1 MIEWLTN
8 QNNIAFLI
16 ALAGFAIS
24 IYNFV
29 SSIIQN
35 HTRIKVE
42 VAHIFRSEDT
52 TRCIDTLNLKLLNL
66 SKNPVV
72 ISRIIVKNSLRAGSI
87 GTYRREVSK
96 VIHYRGANVTG
107 SNVWISDN
115 LPVKIEGNGCVN
127 LLLVSDS
134 ETPLFE
140 IGIKNT
146 LKIYTAKK
154 TVRYSFLHNEFSAQ
168 TLLEKCREPST

>member
-1 MIEWLTN
+1 MIEWLTD

-29 SSIIQN
+29 SGIIQN

-42 VAHIFRSEDT
+42 VAHVFRSENQ

-72 ISRIIVKNSLRAGSI
+72 VSRITIKNELRTGSI
-87 GTYRREVSK
+87 GTYRREVAK
-96 VIHYRGANVTG
+96 VTHYTGSSVTG
-107 SNVWISDN
+107 RNVWISDN

-154 TVRYSFLHNEFSAQ
+154 MVRYSFLHNEFSAQ
-168 TLLEKCREPST
+168 TLLEKSREPST